1 MKILSLNQN
10 GSGRLVDAQLLISRI
25 GFSHLTEHK
34 ITNRGK
40 NLQKKKQKNE
50 IAKILSLKILNIMF
64 FYTNVPSIET
74 AIKEIFVL
82 RASYCPELRH

>member
-1 MKILSLNQN
+1 MT
-10 GSGRLVDAQLLISRI
+10 G
-25 GFSHLTEHK
+25 HK

-74 AIKEIFVL
+74 AIKEMFVL
-82 RASYCPELRH
+82 RASYCPELGH

>member
-50 IAKILSLKILNIMF
+50 IDKILSLKILNIMF

-74 AIKEIFVL
+74 AIKEIFGL
-82 RASYCPELRH
+82 RASYCPELGH

>member
-40 NLQKKKQKNE
+40 NLQKKTKERDCSNFVTENFEHNVFLYKC
-50 IAKILSLKILNIMF
+50 AK
-64 FYTNVPSIET
+64 
-74 AIKEIFVL
+74 
-82 RASYCPELRH
+82 H

>member
-10 GSGRLVDAQLLISRI
+10 GSGRFVDAQLLISRI
-25 GFSHLTEHK
+25 GFLHLTEHK

-82 RASYCPELRH
+82 RASYCPELGH

>member
-40 NLQKKKQKNE
+40 NLQKKKRQKNE

-64 FYTNVPSIET
+64 FLYKC
-74 AIKEIFVL
+74 AK
-82 RASYCPELRH
+82 H

>member
-64 FYTNVPSIET
+64 FYTNVPSTET
-74 AIKEIFVL
+74 AKKEIFVL
-82 RASYCPELRH
+82 RASYCPEFGH